1 MSSSTV
7 TLMIPAPIFLGFSTG
22 LSLIIAIGAQNAF
35 LLRQG
40 IRREHVLLTVI
51 ICAVSD
57 IVLILAGVMGIGALV
72 EHAPWILTFARIGGF
87 IFLFCYAIFALKRAV
102 SPSTLSIS
110 NSAAP
115 TAGWTVA
122 LTALSLT
129 WLNPHVYVDTVIL
142 LGSVAITQHDGKWYF
157 ALGAIAA
164 SICWF
169 TALAY
174 ASRFLSRVFASA
186 TSWRILDAIIC
197 VFMATFAVLLI
208 RPLFL

>member
-1 MSSSTV
+1 
-7 TLMIPAPIFLGFSTG
+7 MIPAPIFLGFSTG
-22 LSLIIAIGAQNAF
+22 LSLIIAIGSQNAF

-40 IRREHVLLTVI
+40 IRREHVLLTVV
-51 ICAVSD
+51 ICAMSD
-57 IVLILAGVMGIGALV
+57 VVLILAGVMGIGTLV
-72 EHAPWILTFARIGGF
+72 EHAPWILTYARVGGF
-87 IFLFCYAIFALKRAV
+87 IFLLCYAILALKRAV
-102 SPSTLSIS
+102 SPSILSTS
-110 NSAAP
+110 NSPAP
-115 TAGWTVA
+115 TAKWTVA

-142 LGSVAITQHDGKWYF
+142 LGSVAATQHEGKWYF

-169 TALAY
+169 TALGY
-174 ASRFLSRVFASA
+174 ASRFLSRIFASA

-197 VFMATFAVLLI
+197 MFMATFAVLLI

>member
-1 MSSSTV
+1 
-7 TLMIPAPIFLGFSTG
+7 MIPAPIFLGFSTG
-22 LSLIIAIGAQNAF
+22 LSLIIAIGSQNAF

-40 IRREHVLLTVI
+40 IRREHVLLTVV
-51 ICAVSD
+51 ICAASD
-57 IVLILAGVMGIGALV
+57 VVLILAGVMGIGTLV
-72 EHAPWILTFARIGGF
+72 EHAPWILTYARIGGF
-87 IFLFCYAIFALKRAV
+87 IFLLCYSILALKRAV
-102 SPSTLSIS
+102 SPGILSTS
-110 NSAAP
+110 NSPAP
-115 TAGWTVA
+115 TVKWTVA

-142 LGSVAITQHDGKWYF
+142 LGSVAVAQHDGKWYF

-169 TALAY
+169 TALGY
-174 ASRFLSRVFASA
+174 ASRFLSRIFASA

-197 VFMATFAVLLI
+197 IFMTIFAVLLI

>member
-1 MSSSTV
+1 
-7 TLMIPAPIFLGFSTG
+7 MIPAPIFLGFSTG

-102 SPSTLSIS
+102 SPQHPEHFKFCGTNRWMDGCIDRPIFDLAQ
-110 NSAAP
+110 SACIRRY
-115 TAGWTVA
+115 G
-122 LTALSLT
+122 
-129 WLNPHVYVDTVIL
+129 
-142 LGSVAITQHDGKWYF
+142 YF
-157 ALGAIAA
+157 ARFRRYHAA
-164 SICWF
+164 RW
-169 TALAY
+169 
-174 ASRFLSRVFASA
+174 
-186 TSWRILDAIIC
+186 
-197 VFMATFAVLLI
+197 
-208 RPLFL
+208 